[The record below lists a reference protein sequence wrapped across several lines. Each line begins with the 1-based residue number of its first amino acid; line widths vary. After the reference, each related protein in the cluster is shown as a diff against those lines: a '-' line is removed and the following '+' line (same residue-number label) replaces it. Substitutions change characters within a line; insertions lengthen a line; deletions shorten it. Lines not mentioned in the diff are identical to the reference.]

1 NRAYNRRRQR
11 VLNGLSPIDK
21 VGERLKLNSRLKNK
35 LYKPPADQ
43 NDLLNKVDRILF
55 YANEVSQPDT

>member
-1 NRAYNRRRQR
+1 
-11 VLNGLSPIDK
+11 
-21 VGERLKLNSRLKNK
+21 KLNSRLENK